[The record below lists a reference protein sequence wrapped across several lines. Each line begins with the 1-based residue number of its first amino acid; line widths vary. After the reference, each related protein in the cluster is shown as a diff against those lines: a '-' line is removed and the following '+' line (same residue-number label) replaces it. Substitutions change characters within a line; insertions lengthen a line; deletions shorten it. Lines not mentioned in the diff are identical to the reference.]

1 LWFLAKLIAMII
13 LNIVNSVQD
22 NDTSNGIDL
31 NHSYTVEETDEGPL
45 EHAKETF
52 SEFISS
58 GDPTYIRTIPRMLK
72 IMRNIS
78 DVFIKR
84 NSAIFSHKSI
94 EEILI
99 VKFI

>member
-1 LWFLAKLIAMII
+1 INPETTELYQFCANKQIIVRETWNSIFSPMVLAKLLAIII

-52 SEFISS
+52 SEFIS
-58 GDPTYIRTIPRMLK
+58 
-72 IMRNIS
+72 
-78 DVFIKR
+78 
-84 NSAIFSHKSI
+84 
-94 EEILI
+94 
-99 VKFI
+99 